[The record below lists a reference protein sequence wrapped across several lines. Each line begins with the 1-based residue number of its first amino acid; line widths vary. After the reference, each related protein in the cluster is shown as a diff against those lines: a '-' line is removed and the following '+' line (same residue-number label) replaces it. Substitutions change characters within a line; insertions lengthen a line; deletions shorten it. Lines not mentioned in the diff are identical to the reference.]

1 MSKHASAHSADRA
14 FKVIILTAFLDILGL
29 GLLIPVLPP
38 IVRDFAERAAAGLD
52 PSGAVLFHFLG
63 SVVSDP
69 AALANGLAFSLFSLG
84 MLIGGITFGSLS
96 DRIGRKKTLLFTA
109 SLGIAGYLF
118 FGLSSSI
125 LAFLA
130 GRFLS
135 GLAGGGFP
143 VTQAYIGDLYDPK
156 ERAVKMGMVGAAFG
170 AGFTI
175 GPALGGFISGF
186 GLHTVGLISAAV
198 MLVDLA
204 LIYFVLPEPKH
215 HEWHAKR
222 PEHETSSPFPWGE
235 LLPVYAVASAVALGF
250 SGMQSTFGFVLPDR
264 FHVSQQAVGYALGI
278 VGLTSIAFQGY
289 LIRYVR
295 AVFLEKGMLLFGLS
309 VMTLAFALFSV
320 NPFTVAAFAIPTLF
334 SIGFGS
340 VNVSTSALISRI
352 APGHAGRALGTNGS
366 AMSLANIFGPLVA
379 NALYSIQ
386 FSIYGTPVGFWTY
399 AASACF
405 FALALPIAYFGISS
419 HHPIFAHKAPLPQ
432 DNA

>member
-1 MSKHASAHSADRA
+1 MSKHATAHSADRA

-38 IVRDFAERAAAGLD
+38 IVRDFADRAAGGLD

-109 SLGIAGYLF
+109 SLAISGYLF

-175 GPALGGFISGF
+175 GPAL
-186 GLHTVGLISAAV
+186 
-198 MLVDLA
+198 
-204 LIYFVLPEPKH
+204 
-215 HEWHAKR
+215 
-222 PEHETSSPFPWGE
+222 
-235 LLPVYAVASAVALGF
+235 
-250 SGMQSTFGFVLPDR
+250 
-264 FHVSQQAVGYALGI
+264 
-278 VGLTSIAFQGY
+278 
-289 LIRYVR
+289 
-295 AVFLEKGMLLFGLS
+295 
-309 VMTLAFALFSV
+309 
-320 NPFTVAAFAIPTLF
+320 
-334 SIGFGS
+334 
-340 VNVSTSALISRI
+340 
-352 APGHAGRALGTNGS
+352 
-366 AMSLANIFGPLVA
+366 
-379 NALYSIQ
+379 
-386 FSIYGTPVGFWTY
+386 
-399 AASACF
+399 
-405 FALALPIAYFGISS
+405 
-419 HHPIFAHKAPLPQ
+419 
-432 DNA
+432 